1 MLRLICLKPL
11 KDNRFPL
18 PLFDKFIT
26 KPNIALFWEVQR
38 TEEETLFAKI
48 SVDVG
53 DDTDDR
59 ALLEDAAHNSLML
72 RPVN

>member
-1 MLRLICLKPL
+1 M
-11 KDNRFPL
+11 
-18 PLFDKFIT
+18 
-26 KPNIALFWEVQR
+26 FWEDQR